1 MTYWN
6 RTRQCHIAG
15 HGNELMVSYNK
26 GSIGSCAIFKYV
38 YQNRHLFQ
46 SMGSYQCNWPSRWF
60 LTSTVF
66 RLVNELQEKFED
78 TKGVI
83 KNQKSKKVY
92 KKSDNTMA
100 KRNRAKRQTM
110 VDKIL
115 NKQNID
121 LEEKQTPLNT
131 RWIQVLRK
139 GEQLLSHKRYPPCYS
154 G

>member
-1 MTYWN
+1 MN
-6 RTRQCHIAG
+6 Q
-15 HGNELMVSYNK
+15 
-26 GSIGSCAIFKYV
+26 
-38 YQNRHLFQ
+38 
-46 SMGSYQCNWPSRWF
+46 
-60 LTSTVF
+60 
-66 RLVNELQEKFED
+66 LQEKFED

-100 KRNRAKRQTM
+100 KRNRAKRQTT
-110 VDKIL
+110 VDKTR

-139 GEQLLSHKRYPPCYS
+139 GEQLLSLKRYPPCYS